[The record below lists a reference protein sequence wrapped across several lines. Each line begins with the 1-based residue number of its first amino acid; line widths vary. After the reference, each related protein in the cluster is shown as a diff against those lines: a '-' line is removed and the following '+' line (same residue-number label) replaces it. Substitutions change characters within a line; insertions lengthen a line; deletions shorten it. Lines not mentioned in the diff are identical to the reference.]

1 MAQNINFK
9 VFFAYLFIYF
19 TACSAGIGVL
29 NTARKT
35 MARMLGNNEH
45 AFDSAQRQF
54 WVVDAE
60 VSSHT
65 SKFCFQLCYKVTSGC
80 TICDMEF
87 L

>member
-1 MAQNINFK
+1 
-9 VFFAYLFIYF
+9 
-19 TACSAGIGVL
+19 
-29 NTARKT
+29 
-35 MARMLGNNEH
+35 MLGNNQH

-54 WVVDAE
+54 WVVDAK
-60 VSSHT
+60 VSSHA